1 MLKVLKQ
8 DGFASLIEVLV
19 TAVIFVVASL
29 GIFTTISML
38 RPHGVESAKRLEAAY
53 VGKRLVEELRG
64 KVDARVWDCSL
75 SPIYPGNHGTIVNG
89 LYADYVLN
97 WHIADDPSGVRS
109 LTMNINYP

>member
-1 MLKVLKQ
+1 MFKVLKQ

-38 RPHGVESAKRLEAAY
+38 RPHGIESAQKLEAAY
-53 VGKRLVEELRG
+53 VGKQVVEELRG

-75 SPIYPGNHGTIVNG
+75 SPIYPGNHGTIVSG
-89 LYADYVLN
+89 MYGVYVVNYSIVNDLV
-97 WHIADDPSGVRS
+97 GGRS
-109 LTMNINYP
+109 LSMNVNY